1 MHQPKKKPKYRR
13 GFKKWSQEKALEL
26 RKELGLNSY
35 SPLCAFK
42 LCKHLE
48 IPVLE
53 PKNVKG
59 LPLEKV
65 EILLGKG
72 SNLWSAVSIPIN
84 TQGKYLIVHNPN
96 HSSARQQSNL
106 MHELAH
112 IICEH
117 KIPEEKNK
125 LGLSG
130 FLRNHDQEQ
139 EDEAEWFG
147 SSMQLPREALLWSL
161 KRRMSNNE
169 ISIYYNASIEMVRYR
184 INISGVKRQLAYIYK

>member
-1 MHQPKKKPKYRR
+1 MRQPKKKTKYKR
-13 GFKKWSQEKALEL
+13 GFKKWSQEKATEL
-26 RKELGLNSY
+26 RKELGLHSY
-35 SPLCAFK
+35 SHLCAFE
-42 LCKHLE
+42 LCKHLK

-53 PKNVKG
+53 PADVKG
-59 LPLEKV
+59 FSLDKV
-65 EILLGKG
+65 DILLGKG
-72 SNLWSAVSIPIN
+72 SSLWSAASIPLN
-84 TQGKYLIVHNPN
+84 NQGKYLIIHNPN
-96 HSSARQQSNL
+96 HSPARQQSNL

-130 FLRNHDQEQ
+130 FLRNHNQEQ

-147 SSMQLPREALLWSL
+147 STLQLPREALLWSL
-161 KRRMSNNE
+161 KRKMSNNE
-169 ISIYYNASIEMVRYR
+169 ISTYYNASIEMVRYR